1 MLYDNLTSFHV
12 TYLFTIFK
20 NHTLN
25 NDECFSVVS
34 VSVKAVKNTC
44 DQRTYLSAVP

>member
-1 MLYDNLTSFHV
+1 MFYDNLTSFQV

-34 VSVKAVKNTC
+34 VSVKAVQNTC
-44 DQRTYLSAVP
+44 DQRTYLLAVP